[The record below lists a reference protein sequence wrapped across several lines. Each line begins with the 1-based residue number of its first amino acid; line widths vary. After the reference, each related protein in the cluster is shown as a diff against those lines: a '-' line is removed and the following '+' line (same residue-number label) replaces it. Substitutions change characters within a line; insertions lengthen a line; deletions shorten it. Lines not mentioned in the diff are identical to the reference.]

1 MATAA
6 TGREAGNKSA
16 EAARRGAR
24 SPVVLGCELVLLALV
39 AWRVCRAA
47 IALRAQALT
56 PFQFDYGEG
65 NVLATLVRIAHG
77 LSPYPDPR
85 AFPNAIDPY
94 GPVGYYL
101 LAIPVKLVGVS
112 LLAPRLL
119 VIASVVAICVLLALI
134 IVRLTRSLAAAVIF
148 GAIYAALPLVA
159 GMGALLRVDLVGL
172 ALSVGGLYIFSQGV
186 SATEDTERKKEATP
200 LPIADCRLPISSN
213 LPGSST
219 IDNRTSKI
227 GNDFRPGFACT
238 AAALFVAAVFCKHSL
253 LAAPAACTLYLVSRR
268 RWCQAANFAGAGA
281 ALGVAAFG
289 ITEWLTGGFFAE
301 HLFLTHPDPF
311 SWNGYALRITRLAI
325 GAAPLLALAAV
336 RIVSELRR
344 QHLSVASWWF
354 LLATMTAITAG
365 KQGSGWNHFL
375 EWTAALC
382 LCAALGWD
390 EVKRVRP
397 AALLFAAWLAA
408 MLLWPAP
415 STFDWSNGL
424 QQCPQAY
431 AYIRAHAGDR
441 ALSENL
447 SALLL
452 GGKNVWVLD
461 PFVYSQIAMHGTWR
475 DDVIEPRLRSRW
487 FDMVVTRRDYT
498 QSSDALRRGVERF
511 SAGTV
516 QALKANYGVVRSF
529 QCTDANVIFE
539 PLPLQSK

>member
-1 MATAA
+1 LATTA
-6 TGREAGNKSA
+6 TQREAGNKSA
-16 EAARRGAR
+16 DAAGHGAR
-24 SPVVLGCELVLLALV
+24 SPVVLGCELALLALL
-39 AWRVCRAA
+39 AWRVLGAA
-47 IALRAQALT
+47 LALRAHALS

-65 NVLATLVRIAHG
+65 NVLATLARIAHG
-77 LSPYPDPR
+77 LTPYPDPR

-101 LAIPVKLVGVS
+101 LAIPVKLFGVS
-112 LLAPRLL
+112 LLAPRML
-119 VIASVVAICVLLALI
+119 VIASVVAICVLVALTI
-134 IVRLTRSLAAAVIF
+134 ARATRSVAAAVIF

-172 ALSVGGLYIFSQGV
+172 ALSIGGLYLFTRGMVAGSL
-186 SATEDTERKKEATP
+186 D
-200 LPIADCRLPISSN
+200 SSK
-213 LPGSST
+213 
-219 IDNRTSKI
+219 IDNRKSTI
-227 GNDFRPGFACT
+227 ENDFRPGFAYA

-253 LAAPAACTLYLVSRR
+253 LAAPAACTLYLVARR
-268 RWCQAANFAGAGA
+268 RWRQAANFAGAGA

-289 ITEWLTGGFFAE
+289 IAEWLTRGYFAE

-325 GAAPLLALAAV
+325 GAAPLLAMAAV
-336 RIVSELRR
+336 RIIGELRR
-344 QHLSVASWWF
+344 KQLSVASWWF

-382 LCAALGWD
+382 LCAGLGWD
-390 EVKRVRP
+390 LVRRARP
-397 AALLFAAWLAA
+397 AAVLFAAWLAV
-408 MLLWPAP
+408 MLVWPAQ
-415 STFDWSNGL
+415 SMFDWSNGL
-424 QQCPQAY
+424 QQCPEAY
-431 AYIRAHAGDR
+431 AYIGAHAGDR
-441 ALSENL
+441 ALSENV

-452 GGKNVWVLD
+452 GGKTVWVLD

-498 QSSDALRRGVERF
+498 QSPDALRRGVERF

-516 QALKANYGVVRSF
+516 QALKANYRVARSF

-539 PLPLQSK
+539 LLPLQSK

>member
-1 MATAA
+1 MATTA
-6 TGREAGNKSA
+6 TQREAGNKSA
-16 EAARRGAR
+16 GAAGHGAR
-24 SPVVLGCELVLLALV
+24 SPVVLGCELALLALV
-39 AWRVCRAA
+39 AWRAVGAA
-47 IALRAQALT
+47 VALRAQALT

-77 LSPYPDPR
+77 LTPYPDPR

-101 LAIPVKLVGVS
+101 LTIPVKLFGVS
-112 LLAPRLL
+112 LLAPRML

-134 IVRLTRSLAAAVIF
+134 IARATRSIAAAVIF
-148 GAIYAALPLVA
+148 GAAYATLPLVV

-172 ALSVGGLYIFSQGV
+172 ALCVGGLYVFCRGL
-186 SATEDTERKKEATP
+186 ATDTEEDGAKA
-200 LPIADCRLPISSN
+200 LPIARTDSDEIENRQ
-213 LPGSST
+213 ST
-219 IDNRTSKI
+219 IDNSLHRSSSASSVASLSLLVST
-227 GNDFRPGFACT
+227 
-238 AAALFVAAVFCKHSL
+238 ALFVAAVFCKHSL
-253 LAAPAACTLYLVSRR
+253 LAAPAACTLYLVAHRHWR
-268 RWCQAANFAGAGA
+268 QAANFAGAGA

-289 ITEWLTGGFFAE
+289 IAEWITGGFFAE

-311 SWNGYALRITRLAI
+311 SWNSYALRITRLAI
-325 GAAPLLALAAV
+325 GAAPLLAMAAV
-336 RIVSELRR
+336 CIIGELRR
-344 QHLSVASWWF
+344 KKLSVASWWF

-382 LCAALGWD
+382 LCAGLGWD
-390 EVKRVRP
+390 VAKRVRP
-397 AALLFAAWLAA
+397 AAVLFAAWLAV
-408 MLLWPAP
+408 MLVWPAP
-415 STFDWSNGL
+415 SMFDWSNGL
-424 QQCPQAY
+424 QQCPEAY

-441 ALSENL
+441 ALSENV

-452 GGKNVWVLD
+452 GGKTVWVLD
-461 PFVYSQIAMHGTWR
+461 PFVYSQITMHGRWR

-498 QSSDALRRGVERF
+498 QSPDALRLGVERF
-511 SAGTV
+511 SAGMV
-516 QALKANYGVVRSF
+516 QSLQANYRVTRSF